1 MKKTNFPNTKV
12 KSKIVFP
19 HLVDSISL
27 GSYITD
33 AVGCS
38 IGVASVEITYCVL
51 TSEQERALYKMCRDE
66 RFGSPEQKADVS
78 EKDCI
83 DVKFPLI
90 GMNGGDR

>member
-1 MKKTNFPNTKV
+1 MKKMNFQNTKV

-33 AVGCS
+33 AVGCT
-38 IGVASVEITYCVL
+38 IGVASIEITYCVL
-51 TSEQERALYKMCRDE
+51 TMEQEHALYEMCQNE
-66 RFGSPEQKADVS
+66 RYGSPDPKTDVPGQA
-78 EKDCI
+78 CI

-90 GMNGGDR
+90 GMKGGVK

>member
-1 MKKTNFPNTKV
+1 MKKVNFPNTKV

-33 AVGCS
+33 AVGCT

-90 GMNGGDR
+90 GMRGGVR